1 MSALFGIVGILG
13 FLVCFILLIIQ
24 AIRKKSLKKIA
35 ILLLVFFACFVVGIA
50 IPSNDTSETQNHN
63 TKISETTQVETTQAE
78 TTVESSSADSSVESD
93 ATTTNSLFPN
103 SQDVGEWSI
112 TVNGFSFQNEISAGL
127 ITAYQAKDG
136 NYYAVVD
143 LSVMNNGTTADT
155 FLPVISFDGG
165 MNAKITYGKYE
176 YDLTYLVGYEK
187 NLVGEEFN
195 PLIST
200 DGAIVFEMPAQA
212 ENSSEPLY
220 LVISD
225 ADSSATFQLR

>member
-1 MSALFGIVGILG
+1 MAALFGIVGILG

-63 TKISETTQVETTQAE
+63 TKISETTQAE
-78 TTVESSSADSSVESD
+78 TTMESSSADSSITSD

-103 SQDVGEWSI
+103 SQDVGDWSI

-165 MNAKITYGKYE
+165 MNTKITYGKYE
-176 YDLTYLVGYEK
+176 YDSTYLVGYER
-187 NLVGEEFN
+187 NLIGEEFN

-220 LVISD
+220 LVIND